1 MIQMILLRMPP
12 NFKIKSLERRAH
24 QLTRQPNIAPQQNPT
39 IIREVSTALP
49 PPPQLL
55 QQHTRQRSIVLQ
67 LSRTITRGL
76 LLAHRRHLLQLQQRP
91 HIVLL
96 SIAHQPNLITI
107 RCLSRAHPPHLLQL
121 LLLLQRHIVLL
132 SIALRLRHTT
142 IRSLLHAHHQ
152 HLLQLQ
158 LIALRSIAHQP
169 NHITIR
175 CRSIARQQR
184 LLLLHLPRLIHR
196 LNTAHQL
203 RVITTPTVSI
213 AHRLHRLLPQPPRPP
228 NTARLPRLITL
239 RLPSIAHLPQR
250 LVHIARLSIARRQGH
265 TIIRIPSIVP
275 RQPPRLRLP
284 QPRQQLQQMLIR
296 LHNTV
301 RLLVHITIQ
310 GVLHAHQPPH
320 TQRAG
325 TVLPLDRTTTRC
337 HSTALRQSPLTHTR
351 RCSTAPLP
359 CSTTTRRASCARL
372 S

>member
-1 MIQMILLRMPP
+1 MILLRMPP

-39 IIREVSTALP
+39 IIREASIALP
-49 PPPQLL
+49 LPPQLL
-55 QQHTRQRSIVLQ
+55 QQHTRQRSIALQ
-67 LSRTITRGL
+67 PSRTITREASTALPPPPQLLQRHIALRSIVHQQSRTITRGL
-76 LLAHRRHLLQLQQRP
+76 SRAHQRRLLQLQQP

-96 SIAHQPNLITI
+96 SIALQQSRTIT
-107 RCLSRAHPPHLLQL
+107 RGLSRVHPPRLLQ
-121 LLLLQRHIVLL
+121 LLQRHIALL

-142 IRSLLHAHHQ
+142 IRGLLHAHHQ

-169 NHITIR
+169 NLITIR
-175 CRSIARQQR
+175 CRSIA
-184 LLLLHLPRLIHR
+184 HR
-196 LNTAHQL
+196 
-203 RVITTPTVSI
+203 P
-213 AHRLHRLLPQPPRPP
+213 HRLLPQPRPP
-228 NTARLPRLITL
+228 NTVRLPRLITL

-301 RLLVHITIQ
+301 RLLGHITIQ
-310 GVLHAHQPPH
+310 GVSHAHQPPH

-337 HSTALRQSPLTHTR
+337 HLYALPQSPRTHTR
-351 RCSTAPLP
+351 PCSTAPQP
-359 CSTTTRRASCARL
+359 CSTTTRRVSGAQQS
-372 S
+372 

>member
-1 MIQMILLRMPP
+1 MILLRMPP

-39 IIREVSTALP
+39 IIREASIALLL
-49 PPPQLL
+49 PPQLL
-55 QQHTRQRSIVLQ
+55 QQHTRQRSIALQ
-67 LSRTITRGL
+67 PSRTITREASTAL
-76 LLAHRRHLLQLQQRP
+76 
-91 HIVLL
+91 
-96 SIAHQPNLITI
+96 
-107 RCLSRAHPPHLLQL
+107 PPPPQ
-121 LLLLQRHIVLL
+121 LLQRHIALL

-142 IRSLLHAHHQ
+142 IRGLLHAHHQ

-169 NHITIR
+169 NLITIR
-175 CRSIARQQR
+175 CRSIA
-184 LLLLHLPRLIHR
+184 HR
-196 LNTAHQL
+196 
-203 RVITTPTVSI
+203 P
-213 AHRLHRLLPQPPRPP
+213 HRLLPQPRPP
-228 NTARLPRLITL
+228 NTVRLPRLITL

-301 RLLVHITIQ
+301 RLLGHITIQ
-310 GVLHAHQPPH
+310 GVSHAHQPPH

-337 HSTALRQSPLTHTR
+337 HLSALRQSPLTHTR
-351 RCSTAPLP
+351 PCSTAPQP
-359 CSTTTRRASCARL
+359 CSTTTRRVSGAQQ
-372 S
+372 

>member
-1 MIQMILLRMPP
+1 MILLRMPP

-39 IIREVSTALP
+39 IIREASIALP
-49 PPPQLL
+49 LPPQLL

-67 LSRTITRGL
+67 PSRTITREASTALPPPPQLLQRHIALRSIVHQQSRTITRGL
-76 LLAHRRHLLQLQQRP
+76 SRVHPPRLLQ
-91 HIVLL
+91 
-96 SIAHQPNLITI
+96 
-107 RCLSRAHPPHLLQL
+107 
-121 LLLLQRHIVLL
+121 LLQRHIALL

-142 IRSLLHAHHQ
+142 IRGLLHAHHQ

-158 LIALRSIAHQP
+158 LIALRSIAQQP
-169 NHITIR
+169 NLITIR
-175 CRSIARQQR
+175 CRSIA
-184 LLLLHLPRLIHR
+184 HR
-196 LNTAHQL
+196 PHQ
-203 RVITTPTVSI
+203 
-213 AHRLHRLLPQPPRPP
+213 LLPQPRPP
-228 NTARLPRLITL
+228 NPVRLPRLITL

-301 RLLVHITIQ
+301 RLLGHITIQ
-310 GVLHAHQPPH
+310 GVSHAHQPPH

-337 HSTALRQSPLTHTR
+337 HLYALPQSPRTHTR
-351 RCSTAPLP
+351 PCSTAPQP
-359 CSTTTRRASCARL
+359 CSTTTRRVSGAQQS
-372 S
+372 